1 MRGLVKEFQQRSL
14 EISLDELVHIKNPK
28 MLDNGLIPCTGRFR
42 KYVHE
47 MLGN

>member
-1 MRGLVKEFQQRSL
+1 
-14 EISLDELVHIKNPK
+14 

-47 MLGN
+47 MLGNQFNVKTLATIKNIYNKYFNKDIC